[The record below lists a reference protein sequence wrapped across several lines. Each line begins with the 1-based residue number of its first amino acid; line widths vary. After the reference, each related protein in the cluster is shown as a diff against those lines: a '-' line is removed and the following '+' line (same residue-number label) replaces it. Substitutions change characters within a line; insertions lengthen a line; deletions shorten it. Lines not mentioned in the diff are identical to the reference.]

1 MLRQHLLSA
10 ALSTCLTS
18 PLLHVKLRSVLA
30 LGTDLSVQTA
40 QKTFFGDCQRVLRD
54 ALDREEPRRF
64 RLIDIDEVLNVLWPK
79 AMFLK
84 KVEGTGIP
92 FFDALSDL
100 LFTTSHPI
108 IHFRPDALDEYMRLS
123 ARIDPALLL
132 CWKVARDI
140 NEGVLSTQEKVQG
153 AVASVQPFCA
163 PRDDSESAYSDNHV
177 HLGGG
182 SSEQLILI
190 DALRGAIAGSEEKS
204 GVIAEGLAT
213 VAALGRALLLSSDH
227 ASEQEMGQLCQRALT
242 PLGLIAPIPRID
254 WNVQC
259 ALTLG
264 ENTVSLRWIK
274 HMLSQSMVN
283 RDLPRAWLW
292 LLLWCAC
299 AYQDKQS
306 GPRRHIAIFLLLGTI
321 MRVRQDLLVE
331 GYGLNRFLRASGN
344 RRRGNQLADIL
355 QKDAARRI
363 FHGPL
368 DSAELKVPLGMLEQ
382 ENVRAWIGHLVA
394 LHPPAAGVNIADTKI
409 ACARWH
415 FCLHFSRSEKKQ
427 SGTPW
432 DMADKIAAILTSRN
446 VWEGNPLRR
455 ASPGEKPR
463 LEQARLIRTL
473 DVAGDENKLKTEVF
487 APALR
492 WLRTL
497 PRPEGEK
504 PLQLSIHAGEDYAHP
519 LSGMRHI
526 DETVRFC
533 EMQAGDR
540 IGHGLALGITAR
552 QWFGE
557 QGQALLSVDE
567 HVDNLVWA
575 WHLAS
580 SHPDKLPHALL
591 IAAHYEDVVR
601 ALVPH
606 VPWLN
611 APVPYASTPSMQTWH
626 EAWTMRGNCRRLALK
641 LTPMDSKKI
650 IAVPDWEALQNPGTA
665 GEHVRI
671 ARKRIDWSD
680 PDKRQKLLPKAP
692 TSCRVQVTCS
702 ERDALQLPQ
711 RHPGLDLFTAH
722 VTPAELEFMEALQ
735 DLLIEHYRQQKGL
748 VFEVNPTSNRHIG
761 AIGNLKDHP
770 IFRWDPPDP
779 GLLEPGKAFNRFSL
793 RKERLHV
800 CVNTDDPGIMPTTLR
815 TEFALLGHAALDRGF
830 EPHLVDAWL
839 ERLRQQG
846 RALFDACH
854 Q

>member
-1 MLRQHLLSA
+1 MLQQHLLSA

-18 PLLHVKLRSVLA
+18 PILHGKLRSLLA
-30 LGTDLSVQTA
+30 LGTDLSTQAA
-40 QKTFFGDCQRVLRD
+40 QRTFHGDCQRVLRD

-79 AMFLK
+79 TMFLK
-84 KVEGTGIP
+84 KTEGSGIP

-100 LFTTSHPI
+100 LFTTSHPV
-108 IHFRPDALDEYMRLS
+108 IHFRTDALDEYMRLS

-140 NEGVLSTQEKVQG
+140 NADVLSTQQQVLE

-163 PRDDSESAYSDNHV
+163 PRDDPEPSYSDNHV

-190 DALRGAIAGSEEKS
+190 DALRGTIAVSEEQS
-204 GVIAEGLAT
+204 GLVAKGLAT
-213 VAALGRALLLSSDH
+213 VAALGRALLLSSDQ
-227 ASEQEMGQLCQRALT
+227 ASEQEMGELCKRALT
-242 PLGLIAPIPRID
+242 PWSRIAPIPRID
-254 WNVQC
+254 WNVQS

-264 ENTVSLRWIK
+264 EHTVSLRWIK
-274 HMLSQSMVN
+274 HMLVQSMVH
-283 RDLPRAWLW
+283 RDLAQGWLW
-292 LLLWCAC
+292 LLLWCAY

-306 GPRRHIAIFLLLGTI
+306 GPRRHITIFLLLGTI

-344 RRRGNQLADIL
+344 RSQDKQLRNTL
-355 QKDAARRI
+355 QNDAARRI
-363 FHGPL
+363 FHGAQ
-368 DSAELKVPLGMLEQ
+368 DTAELKVPLDMLEQ
-382 ENVRAWIGHLVA
+382 ENVRAWIGRLVA
-394 LHPPAAGVNIADTKI
+394 LHPPAAGVHIADTNI

-415 FCLHFSRSEKKQ
+415 FCIHFSRSEKKQ
-427 SGTPW
+427 SGKPW
-432 DMADKIAAILTSRN
+432 DMADRIAAILTSRN
-446 VWEGNPLRR
+446 VWKGNPLRHD
-455 ASPGEKPR
+455 SPGEKPT

-492 WLRTL
+492 WLRAL

-526 DETVRFC
+526 DETVLFC
-533 EMQAGDR
+533 DMGAGDR
-540 IGHGLALGITAR
+540 IGHGLALGITPV
-552 QWFGE
+552 QWFDQ
-557 QGQALLSVDE
+557 QGQALLSVEE

-575 WHLAS
+575 WHFAS
-580 SHPDKLPHALL
+580 AYSHKLPGALR
-591 IAAHYEDVVR
+591 IATHYEAVVR
-601 ALVPH
+601 TLAPY

-611 APVPYASTPSMQTWH
+611 APGPYLGMPSMQTWY
-626 EAWTMRGNCRRLALK
+626 EAWSMRGNCRRLALK
-641 LTPMDSKKI
+641 LSLMDPKKL
-650 IAVPDWEALQNPGTA
+650 IAVPDWKALQNPDAA
-665 GEHVRI
+665 GEHVLI

-680 PDKRQKLLPKAP
+680 SDKRRKLLPKAP
-692 TSCRVQVTCS
+692 APCRIQVTRS

-711 RHPGLDLFTAH
+711 RHTGLDLFT
-722 VTPAELEFMEALQ
+722 VQVIPAELEFMEALQ
-735 DLLIEHYRQQKGL
+735 DLLIERYREQKGL

-779 GLLEPGKAFNRFSL
+779 SLLAAGSAMNRFSL
-793 RKERLHV
+793 REERLDV
-800 CVNTDDPGIMPTTLR
+800 CINTDDPGIMPTTLR
-815 TEFALLGHAALDRGF
+815 TEFALLRHAALDRGF
-830 EPHLVDAWL
+830 APHIVDAWL
-839 ERLRQQG
+839 ERLRVRG
-846 RALFDACH
+846 HTLFDACH